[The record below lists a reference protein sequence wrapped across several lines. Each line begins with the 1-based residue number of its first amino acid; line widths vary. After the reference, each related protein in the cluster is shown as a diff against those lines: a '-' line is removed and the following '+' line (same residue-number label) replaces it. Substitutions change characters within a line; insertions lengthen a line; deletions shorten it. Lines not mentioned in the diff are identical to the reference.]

1 MKIVFSTDQI
11 YLHGGIEKVIS
22 SKANYFADYLDYE
35 VYIVTSEQK
44 GFEPIYKLSP
54 KIKKVDLEINY
65 YRKLSYFNFRNFS
78 KIPTHFFK
86 WKKAISIINPDVIIT
101 CNDSFDFYW
110 MPFFFKKIKKIREF
124 HSSRFFKDKQ
134 KNNLPIF
141 KKIILKINDYI
152 ESKYD
157 RIIILNRDEKQFYH
171 STNTVV
177 IPNAIPLSEIKS
189 KLTPF
194 KAIAAGRIAAVKNFE
209 DLIKIWKL
217 VVEKDKKS
225 ILDIYGNGEL
235 EYVET
240 LNKLI
245 IDLNLENNVFI
256 KQATSNL
263 FLTMADYSL
272 FLMTSHS
279 ECFPMVLLESLS
291 VGLPIVSFDCPFGP
305 RNIITEDEDG
315 FLIEN
320 KNLEKFADKV
330 IELFQNPEYI
340 KELGNNAK
348 KNIEKYSEKEIFEN
362 YILVLTCLVNN
373 RN

>member
-1 MKIVFSTDQI
+1 MFLQV
-11 YLHGGIEKVIS
+11 L
-22 SKANYFADYLDYE
+22 
-35 VYIVTSEQK
+35 
-44 GFEPIYKLSP
+44 
-54 KIKKVDLEINY
+54 
-65 YRKLSYFNFRNFS
+65 
-78 KIPTHFFK
+78 
-86 WKKAISIINPDVIIT
+86 
-101 CNDSFDFYW
+101 
-110 MPFFFKKIKKIREF
+110 
-124 HSSRFFKDKQ
+124 
-134 KNNLPIF
+134 
-141 KKIILKINDYI
+141 
-152 ESKYD
+152 
-157 RIIILNRDEKQFYH
+157 
-171 STNTVV
+171 
-177 IPNAIPLSEIKS
+177 
-189 KLTPF
+189 
-194 KAIAAGRIAAVKNFE
+194 E